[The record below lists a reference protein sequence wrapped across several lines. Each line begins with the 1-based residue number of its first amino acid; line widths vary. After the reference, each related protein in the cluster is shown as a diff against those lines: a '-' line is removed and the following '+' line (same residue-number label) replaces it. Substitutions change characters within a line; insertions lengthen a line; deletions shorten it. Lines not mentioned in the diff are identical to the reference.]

1 MTTQCLFISLG
12 QWSLAKKPSIFSHL
26 ICYFGKNSQP
36 LGPLPFVNIFLELFT
51 GGLPPPAF
59 WGCYGSWYGHF
70 GLERLFFFKIL
81 NRRNISWKS
90 NWYCWNEKH
99 QIRWKTWCHQCR
111 KWRVEFFKRWIVIK
125 QKSCK
130 AGHYRVDMFI
140 STRPTF
146 SDFCSI
152 FGNFHSWA
160 GCVQFQTSLSRY
172 FLPLPLLLPI
182 ILNDSLIANQGKRLG
197 ANEQLFV
204 VSDFWT
210 MLCVFRA
217 HICHEYHKLYL
228 WRKIIMWKILGNSEE
243 ILGYFGKSWEIL
255 PQLREPVKN
264 VLADFAR

>member
-1 MTTQCLFISLG
+1 
-12 QWSLAKKPSIFSHL
+12 
-26 ICYFGKNSQP
+26 
-36 LGPLPFVNIFLELFT
+36 
-51 GGLPPPAF
+51 
-59 WGCYGSWYGHF
+59 
-70 GLERLFFFKIL
+70 
-81 NRRNISWKS
+81 
-90 NWYCWNEKH
+90 
-99 QIRWKTWCHQCR
+99 
-111 KWRVEFFKRWIVIK
+111 
-125 QKSCK
+125 
-130 AGHYRVDMFI
+130 MFI